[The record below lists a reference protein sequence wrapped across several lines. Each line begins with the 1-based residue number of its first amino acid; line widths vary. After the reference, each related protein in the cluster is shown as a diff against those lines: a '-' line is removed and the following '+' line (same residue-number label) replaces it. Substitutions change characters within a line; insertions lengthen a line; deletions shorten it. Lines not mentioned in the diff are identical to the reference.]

1 MFLPHFI
8 SMVSTFEYEES
19 QFEETATAMF
29 QFSEKKLKQK
39 VLKLGCAVSIRIG
52 FTEEGT
58 E

>member
-1 MFLPHFI
+1 
-8 SMVSTFEYEES
+8 MVSTFEYEES

-29 QFSEKKLKQK
+29 QFSEKKLKQN